1 MTKIKLKL
9 DTPDLPRSETYL
21 KETDINQLADSF
33 YRTEFLTQFGQKQGR
48 KIARAMAASLVTS
61 QYLDLLMFET
71 QENDYELFYD
81 LEISETIH

>member
-33 YRTEFLTQFGQKQGR
+33 YRTEFLTQFGPKQGR
-48 KIARAMAASLVTS
+48 NNPL
-61 QYLDLLMFET
+61 
-71 QENDYELFYD
+71 N
-81 LEISETIH
+81 